1 MLSKRWIREDREEW
15 GVPPPLGTKGK
26 TIDSSRKVWSSGCQG
41 IYDILCGPASQWHAV
56 TSRPVP
62 QPTLFVAT
70 QPLSWPINN
79 INLPFLG
86 SKGCRNYTK
95 ALIFAF
101 SMTKDRAD
109 KRHWCRID
117 TTTSSNSRTLWL
129 FVSPP
134 PPPVIKSTFVS
145 STVALYAM
153 IDYSTH
159 FLKKSLC
166 RAPVSWE
173 SLRIN
178 ASQLCYSQCN
188 TILYHATLANTI
200 ISMWWTPFFLV
211 LWNLLY
217 MDYLC
222 IPTNSSW
229 SKN

>member
-1 MLSKRWIREDREEW
+1 MSSICRGSALSTINISITSLCSEAHQKFGVWVLLAIHFSSLAMLSKRWIREDREEW

-145 STVALYAM
+145 STVALYA
-153 IDYSTH
+153 
-159 FLKKSLC
+159 
-166 RAPVSWE
+166 
-173 SLRIN
+173 
-178 ASQLCYSQCN
+178 
-188 TILYHATLANTI
+188 I
-200 ISMWWTPFFLV
+200 IH
-211 LWNLLY
+211 
-217 MDYLC
+217 
-222 IPTNSSW
+222 
-229 SKN
+229 